1 MTVAILLAPATRVGY
16 LLYPVDFFV
25 WAWLLRSEDT
35 VDPGPDPDGDVRS
48 PVPAG
53 AGVWDEPAGSHH
65 DDHDR
70 DRPTGHD
77 GSFSERDGA
86 GGADSAGSDRSHVLT
101 AASTPAGISPDPT
114 PSTAV
119 A

>member
-35 VDPGPDPDGDVRS
+35 VDPPPDVRGGVRTAGPRRGAEHDDRRRRPS
-48 PVPAG
+48 TDASGDHDGPPGHAG
-53 AGVWDEPAGSHH
+53 AGPRWH
-65 DDHDR
+65 
-70 DRPTGHD
+70 
-77 GSFSERDGA
+77 A
-86 GGADSAGSDRSHVLT
+86 GGTGATGTGRAP
-101 AASTPAGISPDPT
+101 ASTGRRISPDPT